1 MSDEI
6 FISAYHGG
14 LGDNLQFSTLPEMF
28 SKQGKKVYVWSQSY
42 FRNQE
47 IFDLVWEKN
56 PYILGIKD
64 GEWNAGD
71 APVIGHKNITGNCIS
86 NWEALH
92 GLEPTNLYP
101 KIYYTPSGVQGLEKT
116 MLVDLSSISTVYD
129 NEVSKHLED
138 LQEQNPDI
146 TFRHVRFMKNLN
158 PPKGSNIA
166 HDGVFRQYKSGLQN
180 FVDIYNIFQYCD
192 VMYSSYGI
200 ISLHNGASHLSSAI
214 KEYAPN
220 LRSIC
225 LIPRSQY
232 ENNKNRALF
241 VFDNV
246 EYIMV

>member
-1 MSDEI
+1 MSDDM

-47 IFDLVWEKN
+47 IFDLVWGKN

-86 NWEALH
+86 NWEILH

-101 KIYYTPSGVQGLEKT
+101 KIYYTPSKIEGLENT

-129 NEVSKHLED
+129 NEISEHVKKFQLE
-138 LQEQNPDI
+138 NPNL
-146 TFRHVRFMKNLN
+146 TFRYVRFMKNLN
-158 PPKGSNIA
+158 PPKRSPIA
-166 HDGVFRQYKSGLQN
+166 HDGVFRQYSAELSE

-192 VMYSSYGI
+192 VMFSSHGI

-214 KEYAPN
+214 KEYAPD
-220 LRSIC
+220 LKSIC
-225 LIPRSQY
+225 LIPHEQY